1 MLSPSL
7 AQTGCATVKLDQVQ
21 RPFFITRIPRQRF
34 GSYIFYCLVLLP
46 KKLFQCSMS
55 KSCPITTWP
64 VSTHKAVVAS
74 LKAKICHVRATS
86 HSQSATAR
94 QEVLRL
100 VRLHSPAVG
109 SHLGVQHQ
117 SSFTGNQIAADS
129 APREHEKLAFATF
142 TARQR
147 L

>member
-1 MLSPSL
+1 
-7 AQTGCATVKLDQVQ
+7 
-21 RPFFITRIPRQRF
+21 
-34 GSYIFYCLVLLP
+34 
-46 KKLFQCSMS
+46 MS

-74 LKAKICHVRATS
+74 LKAKICHARATS

-117 SSFTGNQIAADS
+117 SSLTGNQIAADS
-129 APREHEKLAFATF
+129 APREHENLVPATATF
-142 TARQR
+142 TARLR